1 MRNSAS
7 ENDRLST
14 SRSEIVN
21 KRSPRQQR
29 RQYRKALQAL
39 LLLLPIIGN
48 ALPAF
53 ADTYSNGGFAL
64 NTNNNI
70 RRYDGYPEMIN
81 WTLDNNDPD
90 QHLDRQ
96 KTQVNASA
104 TMLQNRKTKG
114 CLNSHYGVGSR
125 TNAWNPCDA
134 KDPDMAWFLLTQND
148 GSVLLQNV
156 RSRLCLQMQSRS
168 DYGFNTMQA
177 CDGNNANQKF
187 RINASKVLPPL
198 PLPPSNAVQRAK
210 AWVDQRI
217 PYSQVAYFQGYR
229 QDCSGLVSMAWG
241 LNVNPSP
248 VTSTL
253 PNYSITLTSK
263 DQLLPGDAINNRG
276 IGNGGHVVLFVQ
288 WVNKAQGTFI
298 AYEENGGYGR
308 AVKTTLTLDSTPSGF
323 NIREYTSNS
332 IARPWYLERK
342 R

>member
-1 MRNSAS
+1 MRNSAP

-14 SRSEIVN
+14 SRSELVN
-21 KRSPRQQR
+21 KRSPRQER

-53 ADTYSNGGFAL
+53 ADTYSNGGFGL

-81 WTLDNNDPD
+81 WTLNNNDPD

-96 KTQVNASA
+96 ATLVNGSA
-104 TMLQNRKTKG
+104 TMLQNRTTKG

-125 TNAWNPCDA
+125 TNAWNPCDR

-168 DYGFNTMQA
+168 DYGFSTMQG

-187 RINASKVLPPL
+187 RINASNTIT
-198 PLPPSNAVQRAK
+198 LPPSNAVQRAK
-210 AWVDQRI
+210 AWVDLGI
-217 PYSQVAYFQGYR
+217 PYNQQAKYQNYR

-241 LNVNPSP
+241 LPISA

-253 PNYSITLTSK
+253 PNYAMTLNSK
-263 DQLLPGDAINNRG
+263 DQLQAGDAINNRG
-276 IGNGGHVVLFVQ
+276 IGNNGHVVLFVQ
-288 WVNKAQGTFI
+288 WTNKAQGKFI
-298 AYEENGGYGR
+298 AYEENGYYGK
-308 AVKTTLTLDSTPSGF
+308 AVQTNLTLDVTANGF
-323 NIREYTSNS
+323 NVREYSPS
-332 IARPWYLERK
+332 AIPGPWYLERK

>member
-1 MRNSAS
+1 MKKLNIFGLVVPRKVLNLGLFL
-7 ENDRLST
+7 LSLFT
-14 SRSEIVN
+14 VS
-21 KRSPRQQR
+21 
-29 RQYRKALQAL
+29 
-39 LLLLPIIGN
+39 
-48 ALPAF
+48 PAF

-96 KTQVNASA
+96 KTQVNVSA

-125 TNAWNPCDA
+125 TNAWNPCNP

-148 GSVLLQNV
+148 GSVLLQNS

-168 DYGFNTMQA
+168 NYGFNTMQT
-177 CDGNNANQKF
+177 CDGKNANQKW
-187 RINASKVLPPL
+187 RINASNIITLP
-198 PLPPSNAVQRAK
+198 STNAVQRAK
-210 AWVDQRI
+210 AWVDLGI
-217 PYSQVAYFQGYR
+217 PYNQKSQYQGYR
-229 QDCSGLVSMAWG
+229 QDCSGLVSMAWD
-241 LNVNPSP
+241 LPISA

-253 PNYSITLTSK
+253 PNYAITLNSK
-263 DQLLPGDAINNRG
+263 DQLQAGDAINNRG

-288 WVNKAQGTFI
+288 WVDKAQGTFI

-308 AVKTTLTLDSTPSGF
+308 AVQTTLTLDSTSSGF
-323 NIREYTSNS
+323 NIREYTSNT

-342 R
+342 K